1 MQTSI
6 RRAVAAV
13 FVSTLIAGFSSG
25 CTPKAEIA
33 PESMARIEAAANRA
47 ESAANKAE
55 MAARSATEAAQ
66 RADASAQKAEVIFS
80 RSMRK

>member
-1 MQTSI
+1 MQTLI
-6 RRAVAAV
+6 RRAVVAL
-13 FVSTLIAGFSSG
+13 FVSGLVVGFASG
-25 CTPKAEIA
+25 CTPKAELP
-33 PESMARIEAAANRA
+33 PETMARIEAAANRA

>member
-6 RRAVAAV
+6 RGAVTAA
-13 FVSTLIAGFSSG
+13 FVSILLAGFASG
-25 CTPKAEIA
+25 CTTTAKLE
-33 PESMARIEAAANRA
+33 PETMARIEAAANRA

-55 MAARSATEAAQ
+55 AAARSATEAAQ

>member
-6 RRAVAAV
+6 RGAVAAV
-13 FVSTLIAGFSSG
+13 FISTLVAGFAGG
-25 CTPKAEIA
+25 CSTKAELD
-33 PESMARIEAAANRA
+33 PETMARIEAAANRA

-55 MAARSATEAAQ
+55 AAARSATEAAQ
-66 RADASAQKAEVIFS
+66 RADAAAQKAEVIFS

>member
-6 RRAVAAV
+6 KGAVAVA
-13 FVSTLIAGFSSG
+13 FVSIMLAGFTSG
-25 CTPKAEIA
+25 CTTKAELE
-33 PESMARIEAAANRA
+33 PETMARIEAAANRA

-55 MAARSATEAAQ
+55 AAARSATEAAQ